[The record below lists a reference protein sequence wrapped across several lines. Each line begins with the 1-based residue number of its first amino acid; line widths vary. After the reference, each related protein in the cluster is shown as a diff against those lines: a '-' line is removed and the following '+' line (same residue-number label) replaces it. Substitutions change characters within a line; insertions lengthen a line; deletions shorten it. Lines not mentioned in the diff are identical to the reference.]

1 MYLQH
6 ELYLVSLLVM
16 KMGNKNTY
24 ITNVKQIKTIK
35 HKKTTW
41 YEWHYAT
48 VSFYTMIYTPLNCT
62 TKKGIIH
69 LNKSLSHVYARLYTY
84 GSMTF
89 KFQSECLSKRTTS
102 FIQILD
108 TLTALK
114 CALKDL
120 SKWNHNFYY
129 MFCTCMSACDIG
141 HVITRLDRWVL

>member
-89 KFQSECLSKRTTS
+89 KFQSECLSKRTTTLYPDSWHINS
-102 FIQILD
+102 FKMC
-108 TLTALK
+108 LK
-114 CALKDL
+114 K
-120 SKWNHNFYY
+120 SE
-129 MFCTCMSACDIG
+129 
-141 HVITRLDRWVL
+141 